1 MGEFNDIYF
10 KVDSRIVEQGFW
22 QASIVEK
29 KALIDKELKLYALE
43 KLREVNWDHYLLNN
57 QNTNLSIND
66 IVAILASDINKEEH
80 INTIRHFVHYILL
93 VAGSLQ
99 DRSITW
105 WIEEDEELIKTP
117 YIDFNANG
125 FWENLITHKETDYVQ
140 IFNFVYEIF
149 NRYFLADN
157 NYKRLRLKSDILKNK
172 E

>member
-1 MGEFNDIYF
+1 MEAFNDIYF

-22 QASIVEK
+22 QVSTEEK
-29 KALIDKELKLYALE
+29 KSLIDKELKLYALE
-43 KLREVNWDHYLLNN
+43 KLRAVNCNHYLLNN
-57 QNTNLSIND
+57 QNTNLNIND
-66 IVAILASDINKEEH
+66 IVVILASDISKEEH
-80 INTIRHFVHYILL
+80 INTLRHFVHYILL

-140 IFNFVYEIF
+140 TFNLVYKIF
-149 NRYFLADN
+149 NRYFLVDS
-157 NYKRLRLKSDILKNK
+157 NYKRLRIKSDILRNN